1 MLDTAPEA
9 PVVESTPAP
18 AAPAPEA
25 PAAIVE
31 KEAPADKAAREEKAL
46 DDDLRKVFRNANKP
60 RDEDGKFASKDG
72 KPKEEAPA
80 KPLEAAKLP
89 ADPKA
94 EKPAE
99 VKPEPVKPA
108 VPPPQAWK
116 AEVREKWATLPP
128 DVQSYIAERE
138 QAAHQRISELGQKA
152 QVVEQLESVWKPH
165 EYRLQGISK
174 PDYLNSLLAADSA
187 LRQDPVGFI
196 KLIAQHN
203 NIDLNSMVSDPYA
216 VADPQSAQVQA
227 TLQAANARIE
237 QLERQLGEVGQRVIG
252 RETAERQ
259 AKEQEYNRMVE
270 EFGKGKEDWQDL
282 LPDMMA
288 NAAALVQ
295 ANPNRP
301 PQEVLQEAYERSQWG
316 NPKTRKAMMER
327 QAKEAEAKRLEE
339 AKAAADRAKR
349 AGSINVR
356 NAPPV
361 NGKASLDDDL
371 RAVWRRLN
379 S

>member
-1 MLDTAPEA
+1 MLDNAAPE
-9 PVVESTPAP
+9 TPAVETP

-25 PAAIVE
+25 PAPAITE
-31 KEAPADKAAREEKAL
+31 TESHGDKLAREEQAL

-60 RDEDGKFASKDG
+60 RAEDGKFAPKDG

-80 KPLEAAKLP
+80 KPLDAAKLP
-89 ADPKA
+89 TDPKV
-94 EKPAE
+94 EKPP
-99 VKPEPVKPA
+99 KTA
-108 VPPPQAWK
+108 VQPPQSWR
-116 AEVREKWATLPP
+116 AEVREKWGTLPP
-128 DVQSYIAERE
+128 EVQSYIAERE

-152 QVVEQLESVWKPH
+152 QVAEQLDAVWQQH
-165 EYRLQGISK
+165 EYRLQGVSK
-174 PDYLNSLLAADSA
+174 PHYVNNLLAADQA
-187 LRQDPVGFI
+187 LRNDPVGFI
-196 KLIAQHN
+196 KLVAQHN

-259 AKEQEYNRMVE
+259 SQEQQYNQMVQ
-270 EFGKGKEDWQDL
+270 EFSTDKEDWATL

-301 PQEVLQEAYERSQWG
+301 PKEILQDAYERAQWG
-316 NPKTRKAMMER
+316 NPTTRKALMER
-327 QAKEAEAKRLEE
+327 QAKDAEAKKLEE

-356 NAPPV
+356 NAPPQM